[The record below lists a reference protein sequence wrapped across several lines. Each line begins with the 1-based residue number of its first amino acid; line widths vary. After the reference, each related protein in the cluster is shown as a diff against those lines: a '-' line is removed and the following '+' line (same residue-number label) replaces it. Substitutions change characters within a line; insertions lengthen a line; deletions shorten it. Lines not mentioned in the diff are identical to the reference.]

1 MRINEYLATDDLL
14 GCTGTKLLCP
24 HLYCMLSIDMS
35 RPDGGMKKVQAHPL
49 SDAEIRKILGPVSI
63 LTNRQ
68 LGSIEHVDDLF
79 DAQGRCILL
88 YTPHDPTSGHWVC
101 LIRRPDCIEYF
112 DSYGD
117 KPDIADDLGDQP
129 PLLTRLLKEAG
140 MPVFYN
146 TKQFQKERGDV
157 ATCGRHVICRL
168 LYAPKS
174 IDQYAAAVAKSGLTP
189 DDFVSGLTYDK
200 LRK

>member
-1 MRINEYLATDDLL
+1 MR
-14 GCTGTKLLCP
+14 
-24 HLYCMLSIDMS
+24 
-35 RPDGGMKKVQAHPL
+35 DGGLAKVQAHAL
-49 SDAEIRKILGPVSI
+49 SDAEIRKILGPVPI

-68 LGSIEHVDDLF
+68 LGSVSSIDDLF
-79 DAQGRCILL
+79 DAKGRCILL
-88 YTPHDPTSGHWVC
+88 YTPNDPTSGHWVC
-101 LIRRPDCIEYF
+101 LIRRPGSLEYF

-117 KPDIADDLGDQP
+117 KPDIPDDLNGQP
-129 PLLTRLLKEAG
+129 PALTALLKAAG
-140 MPVFYN
+140 VPVFYN
-146 TKQFQKERGDV
+146 SKQFQKERGDV

-174 IDQYAAAVAKSGLTP
+174 LDQYAAAVAKSGLTP

>member
-1 MRINEYLATDDLL
+1 MP
-14 GCTGTKLLCP
+14 K
-24 HLYCMLSIDMS
+24 HH
-35 RPDGGMKKVQAHPL
+35 DGGMKQVQALAL
-49 SDAEIRKILGPVSI
+49 SDGDIRKLLGNVPI
-63 LTNRQ
+63 ITNRQ
-68 LGSIEHVDDLF
+68 LPSVSAIDDLF
-79 DAQGRCILL
+79 DGQGRCIML

-101 LIRRPDCIEYF
+101 LIRKPTHIEYF

-129 PLLTRLLKEAG
+129 PLLTQLLKASG

-146 TKQFQKERGDV
+146 THQFQKERGDV
-157 ATCGRHVICRL
+157 ATCGRHVVCRL

-174 IDQYAAAVAKSGLTP
+174 LDQYAAAIKKSGLSP
-189 DDFVSGLTYDK
+189 DDFVSGLTFDK